1 MPETIV
7 TGGRHGLPYSK
18 GLMAQSLS
26 ASGLAPERAYELAQV
41 IELRLGDRAETT
53 IEVQRLRE
61 LAAAVLTELEDDGAV
76 RRFLDWQ
83 RVDRLERPLVVL
95 LAGAPG
101 VGKSTLATML
111 AHRLG
116 VTRVI
121 ATDAVRQVIRAFFS
135 VEFMP
140 AVHFSSFEAGG
151 GLDAH
156 ALGGT
161 DPDIAG
167 FIRQAESVRTG
178 VEAIMDRAIKEQQ
191 SMVLEGV
198 HLIPGSIREELRA
211 RCIPVHAV
219 VTVDDQELHRGHFS
233 LRGAERPATRYLD
246 RFEQIR
252 KLQAHLVQRAE
263 EAGVPIVDN
272 VNLDRALSQTMALV
286 LDAVAD
292 AAPSKGP
299 ERRSVGEERNSEPG
313 HPFHEG

>member
-1 MPETIV
+1 MSETIV
-7 TGGRHGLPYSK
+7 SGRLQGLPYSK

-41 IELRLGDRAETT
+41 IELRLGERDETT

-61 LAAAVLTELEDDGAV
+61 LAAAVLTEYEDDGAV

-83 RVDRLERPLVVL
+83 RVDRLERPLLVL

-135 VEFMP
+135 AEFMP

-151 GLDAH
+151 TLDAH
-156 ALGGT
+156 ALGSA

-167 FIRQAESVRTG
+167 FIHQAESVRTG
-178 VEAIMDRAIKEQQ
+178 VEAIVDRAIREQQ

-198 HLIPGSIREELRA
+198 HLIPGSIGEQLRA

-219 VTVDDQELHRGHFS
+219 VTVDDQELHRDHFS
-233 LRGAERPATRYLD
+233 LRGGERPATRYLN

-252 KLQAHLVQRAE
+252 KLQAHLVLRAE
-263 EAGVPIVDN
+263 EVGVPVLDN
-272 VNLDRALSQTMALV
+272 VNLDRTLSRAMALV

-292 AAPSKGP
+292 AAPSNP
-299 ERRSVGEERNSEPG
+299 A
-313 HPFHEG
+313 